1 VEVNSGGYLPSRAS
15 GEVNIHHYS
24 PTPIICILP
33 CVTQFRCEKLGT
45 LLVSKSEESIN
56 GVTHKLGRHC
66 FEVIFSRSSHN
77 LLTGSLG
84 GRELFSGQWQVE
96 ERSDKV
102 EIRIKLC
109 ESLNLDRAT
118 RLYYIFDA
126 SEQALRDWSHNG
138 EPLSIF
144 ECCEFRVTLYEC
156 S

>member
-1 VEVNSGGYLPSRAS
+1 MFQQRNVALM
-15 GEVNIHHYS
+15 
-24 PTPIICILP
+24 ICILP

-45 LLVSKSEESIN
+45 LLVSKSGESIS
-56 GVTHKLGRHC
+56 GVTHKLGRRC

-84 GRELFSGQWQVE
+84 GWELFSCQWQVE

-102 EIRIKLC
+102 EMRIKFC
-109 ESLNLDRAT
+109 ESLNLDTA
-118 RLYYIFDA
+118 RLSYIFDA

-144 ECCEFRVTLYEC
+144 GCCVFRVTLYEC